1 MVVAVAAAAKQHLE
15 QAVDH
20 NKHNLVEQ
28 AHLEDGAAVG
38 AGPKVE
44 ELIKL

>member
-1 MVVAVAAAAKQHLE
+1 MVVAAAAKQHPE

-28 AHLEDGAAVG
+28 ARLEDGAAVG
-38 AGPKVE
+38 AGPKAE
-44 ELIKL
+44 ESIKL